1 MTYGYALET
10 HSQVGFYRECLTHER
25 RFLRMGLDSSQR
37 FQLTPT
43 SPTRYLSTTAQDMS
57 SSSPPNRAL
66 HVNSE
71 YREIQTLPPVNVAGR
86 RVLGRDRSERD
97 PITKGSDSHLYHSAH
112 GVRLTPLHA
121 RSPSPSLSPIGQG
134 LNSRADHRSAPKSFP
149 RNHS

>member
-86 RVLGRDRSERD
+86 RVLGRDRSEVSVSNLQFSGQSFCFRFF
-97 PITKGSDSHLYHSAH
+97 
-112 GVRLTPLHA
+112 
-121 RSPSPSLSPIGQG
+121 PSRKQL
-134 LNSRADHRSAPKSFP
+134 
-149 RNHS
+149 